1 LDGEGRITLPVFALG
16 SRTHKSRSHSAMHSF
31 PTASLF
37 QRVLDEWV
45 EPIVDVDHVS
55 R

>member
-1 LDGEGRITLPVFALG
+1 ML
-16 SRTHKSRSHSAMHSF
+16 SF

-37 QRVLDEWV
+37 QRMLDEWV
-45 EPIVDVDHVS
+45 EPIIDVDHVS

>member
-1 LDGEGRITLPVFALG
+1 
-16 SRTHKSRSHSAMHSF
+16 MHFF

-45 EPIVDVDHVS
+45 EPIVDLDHVS